1 MNRHR
6 LQQLFDTLFDCH
18 GQQGWWPADSDIEM
32 SFGAILVQNTN
43 WTNARLAIEQLRK
56 ESLLNQLALLECPQD
71 RLETHIRSSGYF
83 RQKAARLR
91 IFCRWL
97 VDHGGFESLRR
108 RSTSDLRES
117 LLGLSG
123 IGPETADCIL
133 LYAFERPVFVADGYA
148 RRILERLGLTNG
160 SKASAYEKIRRLVE
174 EEIRMDAGAFKEFHA
189 LLVTH
194 GKKVCGPKPDCKVC
208 DLSGVCRFHH
218 DKVRLAGATER
229 RN

>member
-1 MNRHR
+1 MNRR
-6 LQQLFDTLFDCH
+6 ALQQLFDTLLDCH
-18 GQQGWWPADSDIEM
+18 GPQGWWPADSDIEM

-56 ESLLNQLALLECPQD
+56 ESLLNQLSLLDCPQD

-83 RQKAARLR
+83 RQKGARLR

-97 VDHGGFESLRR
+97 VDHGGFDSLRR
-108 RSTSDLRES
+108 RDTSDLREA

-133 LYAFERPVFVADGYA
+133 LYAFGRPLFVADGYA
-148 RRILERLGLTNG
+148 RRIFKRLGLIND
-160 SKASAYEKIRRLVE
+160 SRASAYEKIRRSVE
-174 EEIRMDAGAFKEFHA
+174 KEIDMDASAFNEFHA

-194 GKKVCGPKPDCKVC
+194 GKKACGPRPDCRVCG
-208 DLSGVCRFHH
+208 LSETCRFHQVEARVP
-218 DKVRLAGATER
+218 DPTER

>member
-1 MNRHR
+1 MNRQR
-6 LQQLFDTLFDCH
+6 LQQLFDTLFDSH
-18 GQQGWWPADSDIEM
+18 GPQGWWPADSDIEM

-43 WTNARLAIEQLRK
+43 WTNARLAIGQLRK

-91 IFCRWL
+91 MFCRWL
-97 VDHGGFESLRR
+97 VDHGGFDSLRC

-148 RRILERLGLTNG
+148 RRIFNRLGLIDD
-160 SKASAYEKIRRLVE
+160 SRAVAYEKIRRSVE
-174 EEIRMDAGAFKEFHA
+174 KEICMDASAFNEFHA
-189 LLVTH
+189 LLVAH
-194 GKKVCGPKPDCKVC
+194 GKKVCSTRPECHVC
-208 DLSGVCRFHH
+208 GLSDVCRFYN
-218 DKVRLAGATER
+218 DKAGVVGSTER